1 MVVVGSGNKVK
12 IAVRASRF
20 NLLTRCRCK
29 RAPAWSRERAKRVAA
44 LSEFIDTWRLGFV
57 TSSTS
62 TAPFRSQVTQD
73 PNSLNKD

>member
-1 MVVVGSGNKVK
+1 MVVIGSGNKVN

-44 LSEFIDTWRLGFV
+44 LSELSILGDLAL
-57 TSSTS
+57 S
-62 TAPFRSQVTQD
+62 PHLLPQLRSAHKFTQD